1 MRSTTVIPIYFLAL
15 AGVLP
20 NRRVTFKTTPKAARG
35 EKVAEDE
42 LNVFKPHLVLT
53 ALILAGKGIGVLR
66 GHTTWVFFAWG
77 GVTAVL
83 LSVFSVPRLCR
94 RPAGSLRWGRAGIGE
109 PKSVS

>member
-1 MRSTTVIPIYFLAL
+1 
-15 AGVLP
+15 
-20 NRRVTFKTTPKAARG
+20 VTFKTTPKGNARG
-35 EKVAEDE
+35 EEIAEDE
-42 LNVFKPHLVLT
+42 LNVFKPHLVLA
-53 ALILAGKGIGVLR
+53 ALILAGMGIGVLR

-94 RPAGSLRWGRAGIGE
+94 RLAGALRWERAGLGQ